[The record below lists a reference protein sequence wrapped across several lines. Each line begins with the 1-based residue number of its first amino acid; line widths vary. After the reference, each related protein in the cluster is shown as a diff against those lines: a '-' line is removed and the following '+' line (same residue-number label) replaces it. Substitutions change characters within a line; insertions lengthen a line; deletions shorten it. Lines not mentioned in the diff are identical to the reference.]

1 VLSLTYFSTA
11 SSALG
16 KDDLVGLLD
25 HVRAKN
31 DALGLTG
38 MLLYSDGSFVQ
49 TLEGPQDVVEE
60 TFGRIA
66 VDRRHRDIF
75 RRPTRG
81 RRGAGVPDVVHGFPG
96 DHQGGV
102 RELAGFQRLP
112 AGEGT
117 SAAARR
123 ESCRGLPPRVP
134 PVHPLTHPWLP
145 TARAHD
151 RVCA

>member
-1 VLSLTYFSTA
+1 MLSLTYFSTA

-49 TLEGPQDVVEE
+49 TLEGPDEVVEE

-66 VDRRHRDIF
+66 VDLRHRDVFVALREAVEERAFPTWSMGF
-75 RRPTRG
+75 REISTEESETPPGFSDYLQLRG
-81 RRGAGVPDVVHGFPG
+81 PRRQPG
-96 DHQGGV
+96 GSRAEAFHRAF
-102 RELAGFQRLP
+102 REFTP
-112 AGEGT
+112 
-117 SAAARR
+117 
-123 ESCRGLPPRVP
+123 
-134 PVHPLTHPWLP
+134 
-145 TARAHD
+145 
-151 RVCA
+151 